1 MQYAQIIHEA
11 WELTTK
17 NPKLKWFI
25 FVPSFIAVFIF
36 VIEICWQSYLYL
48 SEFGVIE
55 SHLSIKNMSEII
67 QFLLDNNLLPWI
79 IFAIIFVL
87 FFSFVV
93 PSWVLGSLILSVKH
107 KLNSPEKYLSIRQK
121 LIEGFDYFFL
131 LFEFNAVS
139 GVFSLWS
146 IALFLATFFRY
157 FHNSF
162 FLFLWPLLLIYTIF
176 SFFITIFLSFAPYYI
191 VCENQSLTSS
201 IKKSVSLV
209 FLNFGKTMAIMLLM
223 FLVNFRILINVL
235 IIFGVP
241 FGLLAAMTYF
251 TNSFAI
257 VLSFLLGIAL
267 LALTSYLTAII
278 EVFSTAV
285 WVRVFRDFSIHQK
298 KLEDENL

>member
-25 FVPSFIAVFIF
+25 FIPSFIAVFIF
-36 VIEICWQSYLYL
+36 VLEISWQSYLYL

-55 SHLSIKNMSEII
+55 THLSIHNVSEII
-67 QFLLDNNLLPWI
+67 QFLLDNNLLAWTL
-79 IFAIIFVL
+79 FAIVFIL
-87 FFSFVV
+87 FFSFAV
-93 PSWVLGSLILSVKH
+93 PSWVLGSLILSVKQ
-107 KLNSPEKYLSIRQK
+107 KLNNPTKYLSIRQK

-157 FHNSF
+157 FHNSL
-162 FLFLWPLLLIYTIF
+162 FLFLWPLLLAYTIF
-176 SFFITIFLSFAPYYI
+176 SFFVTIFLSFAPYYI
-191 VCENQSLTSS
+191 VCKNESLASS
-201 IKKSVSLV
+201 IKKSISLV
-209 FLNFGKTMAIMLLM
+209 FLNFGRTMSIILLM

-235 IIFGVP
+235 MIFGVP

-257 VLSFLLGIAL
+257 ILSFLLGIAL
-267 LALTSYLTAII
+267 LGLTSYLTAIV

-285 WVRVFRDFSIHQK
+285 WVYVFQEFSTHQK
-298 KLEDENL
+298 KLENEDD